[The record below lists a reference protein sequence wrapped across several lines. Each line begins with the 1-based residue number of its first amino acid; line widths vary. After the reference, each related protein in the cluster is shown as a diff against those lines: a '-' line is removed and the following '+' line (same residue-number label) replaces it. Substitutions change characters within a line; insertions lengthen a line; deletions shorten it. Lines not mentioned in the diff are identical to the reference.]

1 MTKEPVDTAAEWK
14 RQSGVWHYWA
24 EKSWPGRKSDPFMRR
39 IDDDNE
45 QLVDRPDPAGGEQP
59 HSL

>member
-1 MTKEPVDTAAEWK
+1 MTKEKKDTAAEWK
-14 RQSGVWHYWA
+14 RESGVWHYWA

-39 IDDDNE
+39 IDEDESGSANDSA
-45 QLVDRPDPAGGEQP
+45 QSGGEQP

>member
-1 MTKEPVDTAAEWK
+1 MTKEQPDTTAEWK

-24 EKSWPGRKSDPFMRR
+24 EKLWPGRKSDPFMRR
-39 IDDDNE
+39 IDLPDE
-45 QLVDRPDPAGGEQP
+45 VLVDRPTGDGEQP